1 MQTSRLKKAEKVKN
15 KSSQRNGI
23 QVISRAAQILR
34 ALQNHPAG
42 LSLGEIAKLVELP
55 RSTVQRIVDAL
66 NQESLVF
73 LSCKN
78 GVRLGPALLS
88 LAKATSFKISELAR
102 PTLNTLAKE
111 TKETAQLALVDINK
125 VVVVDQV
132 LGSQHLIT
140 LSELGVAMP
149 LHATASGKAL
159 LAGMSEDD
167 FVRVKKRIKLTKK
180 TGNTITSWSKLEK
193 EIAQVRKHGLAFSY
207 EEHIRG
213 ICAVSTSFVSPTG
226 TLAAIAIS
234 VPTERYLKNKDGLA
248 NVLYKHCHPLRI
260 E

>member
-1 MQTSRLKKAEKVKN
+1 MQTSRLKKSEKVKN

-34 ALQNHPAG
+34 ALQNNPEG
-42 LSLGEIAKLVELP
+42 LSLGEIAKMVDLP

-111 TKETAQLALVDINK
+111 TRETAQLALVDINK

-140 LSELGVAMP
+140 LSELGVSLP

-159 LAGMSEDD
+159 LAGMSEYD
-167 FVRVKKRIKLTKK
+167 FARVKKRLKLTKLTK
-180 TGNTITSWSKLEK
+180 NTITSWSKLEK
-193 EIAQVRKHGLAFSY
+193 EIVQIRKIGIALSY
-207 EEHIRG
+207 EEHITG
-213 ICAVSTSFVSPTG
+213 ICAMSTSFFSPTG
-226 TLAAIAIS
+226 TLAAISIS
-234 VPTERYLKNKDGLA
+234 VPTERFLKKKDDLA
-248 NVLYKHCHPLRI
+248 KVLYKHCNPLRI